1 MKIVNHLHHLHDL
14 TRLDLY
20 DISCYS
26 DQGDFQTIINN
37 IWSLPKLIYCHLNV
51 HVNKERILYPPT
63 KISTSLRNVHISG
76 YTLKWNE
83 IYRLF
88 EYTSAVKYLSVSV
101 KSNDDSGYKSFL
113 YPTLID
119 LSIYTFHIY
128 DISKLI
134 SFLKNLPNLRRLSV
148 NFSSNLINGYQWKEI
163 IRDYLS
169 NLKVFQL
176 KMKDEISLNENVEER
191 ANELINSFRN
201 SFWMDEHKWFVR
213 CFIHDQTIH
222 LETLSKLYSY
232 LEKKLPNWWK
242 STYPHDDEKKYYSTI
257 SSIYHDTFFHQSI
270 PSYIRL
276 HNINFL
282 CIQLPIPDEFWSVV
296 PSLDKLTS
304 LTVSS
309 YTDTFQS
316 QLQTLL
322 DRAQNVH
329 NLQIRQKESLPLQ
342 ISLFQ
347 YTNSSV
353 CQLNLQDCLRLCH
366 SSFGIQCKVLMI
378 QVKNRQSISILVNN
392 MNHLQALHVECK
404 DDQYSKQLLS
414 GENVDESNKDELIQ
428 WLIDHF
434 PSCYFIVRDSNSLNC
449 IQIWIQ

>member
-14 TRLDLY
+14 THLDLY

-37 IWSLPKLIYCHLNV
+37 IWNLPKLIYCHLNV

-63 KISTSLRNVHISG
+63 KLSTSLRNVRISG

-88 EYTSAVKYLSVSV
+88 EYTSALKYLSVSV
-101 KSNDDSGYKSFL
+101 KSNDDSDYKSFL

-257 SSIYHDTFFHQSI
+257 SSIYHDTFFHHSI